1 MTNFATI
8 LDSLEK
14 ATRPTERDAG
24 PLRPPPMGTLLREK
38 ATPSPLSQEDRAA
51 RISRAYGVEPAMPR
65 EPPPAPPQP
74 KFARLPERE
83 EALVELQRA
92 EGSLAKLGALRR
104 RLAWACHPDRQEKSR
119 ARQAERLLAEFNAQ
133 IDQAVARANARNAR
147 R

>member
-14 ATRPTERDAG
+14 ATRATERDAG
-24 PLRPPPMGTLLREK
+24 PVRPPPIGALLREE
-38 ATPSPLSQEDRAA
+38 AAPSPLSPEDRVA
-51 RISRAYGVEPAMPR
+51 RISRAYGIDRATPKE
-65 EPPPAPPQP
+65 PAPPPPP
-74 KFARLPERE
+74 KVARLPERE
-83 EALVELQRA
+83 EVLVELQRA
-92 EGSLAKLGALRR
+92 EGSPAKLGALRR

-133 IDQAVARANARNAR
+133 IDQAVARANARVAR

>member
-14 ATRPTERDAG
+14 APRPTERDAG
-24 PLRPPPMGTLLREK
+24 PVRPPPMGTLLREK
-38 ATPSPLSQEDRAA
+38 AGPLPPAQEDRAT
-51 RISRAYGVEPAMPR
+51 RISRAYGATPQ

-74 KFARLPERE
+74 KAARLPERE
-83 EALVELQRA
+83 EVLVELLRA
-92 EGSLAKLGALRR
+92 EGSIAKLGALRR

-133 IDQAVARANARNAR
+133 IDQAIARANARAAR